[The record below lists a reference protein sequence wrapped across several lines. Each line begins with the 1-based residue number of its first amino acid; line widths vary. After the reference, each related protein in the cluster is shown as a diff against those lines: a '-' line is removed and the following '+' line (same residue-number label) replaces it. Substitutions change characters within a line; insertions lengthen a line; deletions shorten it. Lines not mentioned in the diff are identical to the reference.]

1 MEPGT
6 LNIVARLLCEQT
18 IEIPEPRGPVEL
30 YARWTISSLR
40 AIPMLRAGRVVG
52 ALCVGYRQRRGPF
65 SARERRIA
73 DGIAAQAAVAVE
85 NARLVEDLRRANQL
99 KSEFL
104 GMMSHELRT
113 PLSAV
118 LGYADLMREETLGV
132 VNAEQA
138 TALDRMLLNG
148 RALLD
153 LINMTLDVNRLEA
166 GRGVLQLSDFT
177 VADVLA
183 DLRDEFTMRAANESL
198 ELVWPDADDV
208 PLLHTDRRKL
218 KTVLRN
224 LIDNAMKFTPPH
236 GAVEINVAVPG
247 ERMVFSVRDTG
258 IGIPPD
264 ARSAIFE
271 MFRQLDNLPTN
282 RSGVG
287 LGLYLVRRYTEML
300 CGTVRVE
307 SVPGQGSVFIVDIPR
322 TLQPD

>member
-1 MEPGT
+1 
-6 LNIVARLLCEQT
+6 
-18 IEIPEPRGPVEL
+18 
-30 YARWTISSLR
+30 
-40 AIPMLRAGRVVG
+40 
-52 ALCVGYRQRRGPF
+52 
-65 SARERRIA
+65 
-73 DGIAAQAAVAVE
+73 
-85 NARLVEDLRRANQL
+85 
-99 KSEFL
+99 
-104 GMMSHELRT
+104 
-113 PLSAV
+113 
-118 LGYADLMREETLGV
+118 
-132 VNAEQA
+132 
-138 TALDRMLLNG
+138 
-148 RALLD
+148 
-153 LINMTLDVNRLEA
+153 
-166 GRGVLQLSDFT
+166 
-177 VADVLA
+177 
-183 DLRDEFTMRAANESL
+183 MRAANESL